1 MGSTFYLTSDA
12 IFSVFYVPFAGV
24 LLVIFESR
32 PDCLPQIAALAL
44 RSGNGLVLKGGK
56 EAEATNGCLYAIVR
70 DAIHDATDGA
80 VSSDT
85 IGLVQ
90 SHDEINEL
98 LKLGKCYECFS
109 CFNILDIDDF
119 LLKFVLDPFCATVP
133 LFNNSFLLSCR

>member
-1 MGSTFYLTSDA
+1 MSSQSLNRLKLSKDKLAALVKAVRAVAGQADPIGKLLLQTELADGLVLDKISCP
-12 IFSVFYVPFAGV
+12 IGV

-56 EAEATNGCLYAIVR
+56 EAEQTNGCLYGVVR
-70 DAIHDATDGA
+70 DAIRDATDGT

-90 SHDEINEL
+90 SHDQINAL
-98 LKLGKCYECFS
+98 LKLGES
-109 CFNILDIDDF
+109 
-119 LLKFVLDPFCATVP
+119 
-133 LFNNSFLLSCR
+133 